1 MELLER
7 ASQQKALLAALA
19 QAKAG
24 QGCVALVYG
33 EAGIGKTALI
43 EQFADENKKNCRILQ
58 GACDSLFT
66 PRPLGPLY
74 DIALQISSPIGT
86 QGSLL
91 SLLDAESNRTAIFSA
106 CLNEL
111 QKQSTIL
118 VIEDV
123 HWADEATLDLLKY
136 LGRRIRQTASLLL
149 LTYRDDEIGADHPLR
164 LLLGDLASSHALHR
178 IPVLPLSRE
187 AVQELS
193 KNKRVDSIKLH
204 RLTNGNPFFVTE
216 VLAVESGIPET
227 VRDAVLARAARLSAA
242 ARRILEAAAVIG
254 SRVEAWLLSNIAGA
268 ESASVEECVAKGML
282 HSQGEM
288 YAFRHGLV
296 RQTILESISPQRK
309 LILHGR
315 VLNALKESPETRNDF
330 ARLVN
335 HAQSTK
341 DGNAILE
348 YAPAAARQASA
359 ASSHREAAAFYELA
373 LRFTNSLPPA
383 EQAQLLEAYM
393 VELDFT
399 NRVAENITVIQRT
412 IDLWSSIGNRL
423 RQGANLGYLAGRLC
437 LVGHTTDSEETS
449 KAAITMLEAL
459 PPSLELAR
467 AYKEQCYIR
476 LMHDD
481 YAEAIHWGEKAAT
494 LAEQFGDTETR
505 ARVYNYMGAAMLVT
519 NYEHGRTLM
528 VKSLAIARAANLP
541 FAFAGALS
549 DLGLILT
556 EVCQLTEAESYL
568 RAGIEY
574 ASEHDDDYHL
584 TGMLTSQVLIQ
595 LYRGDWAEALENVLE
610 VLESPYLESEAHTLA
625 LFALGRLR
633 LRRGDSEAQAN
644 LDKSLDLALEAD
656 SVPRMGKVQSARAEA
671 VWLKGGNY
679 HRILE
684 ETHLIYDLAIRKQH
698 PWITGELAFWRWR
711 AGEEI
716 SPPTWI
722 AKPFALQIAG
732 DWRGAAKE
740 WKERRCPYEQAMAL
754 MDGDEAAQLTALGLF
769 ERLGAR
775 PIAEKLKQKM
785 RAQGA
790 SIPRGP
796 RLATRASPFGLTARE
811 MEVLACLA
819 QGLSNQAI
827 AKRLSLSIRT
837 VEHHTASIL
846 QKMGVQTRAEAVALS
861 SKQHLLDA
869 G

>member
-1 MELLER
+1 VELLER
-7 ASQQKALLAALA
+7 ASQQKALDSALA
-19 QAKAG
+19 LAKAG
-24 QGCVALVYG
+24 QGCIALVYG
-33 EAGIGKTALI
+33 EAGIGKTSLV
-43 EQFADENKKNCRILQ
+43 EHFLNEHKTKWRILQ

-66 PRPLGPLY
+66 PRPLGPWY
-74 DIALQISSPIGT
+74 DIAFQISSPSET

-118 VIEDV
+118 AIEDI

-136 LGRRIRQTASLLL
+136 LGRRIRQTSSLII

-164 LLLGDLASSHALHR
+164 ILLGDLASSHALHR
-178 IPVLPLSRE
+178 IPVSPLSRE
-187 AVQELS
+187 AVHELS
-193 KNKRVDSIKLH
+193 KNKNVDAIRLH

-216 VLAVESGIPET
+216 VLAVEGGIPET

-242 ARRILEAAAVIG
+242 ARRVLEAAAVIG
-254 SRVEAWLLSNIAGA
+254 SRVEAWLLSSIAGA
-268 ESASVEECVAKGML
+268 ESVHVEECIARGML
-282 HSQGEM
+282 QSQAETYG
-288 YAFRHGLV
+288 FRHGLA
-296 RQTILESISPQRK
+296 RQTILEAISPQRK
-309 LILHGR
+309 LNLHGK

-335 HAQSTK
+335 HAQGTK
-341 DGNAILE
+341 DANAILE

-359 ASSHREAAAFYELA
+359 ASSHREAAALYELA
-373 LRFTNSLPPA
+373 LRFANFLPPA

-393 VELDFT
+393 VELEFN
-399 NRVAENITVIQRT
+399 NRVAENITVIQKA
-412 IDLWSSIGNRL
+412 IDLWSSVGNPL

-437 LVGHTTDSEETS
+437 LVGHTTEAEETS
-449 KAAITMLEAL
+449 KAAIAILEAL

-481 YAEAIHWGEKAAT
+481 YAEAVHWGEKAAM
-494 LAEQFGDTETR
+494 LAERFGDMETR
-505 ARVYNYMGAAMLVT
+505 ARVYNYMGGAMLVT
-519 NYEHGRTLM
+519 NYAVGHTLM
-528 VKSLAIARAANLP
+528 DKSLAIAREAN
-541 FAFAGALS
+541 FAFAVASVLG
-549 DLGLILT
+549 DLGLMLT
-556 EVCQLTEAESYL
+556 EVYQLADAEYHL
-568 RAGIEY
+568 KEGIEY

-584 TGMLTSQVLIQ
+584 VGMLTSQVLVQ
-595 LYRGDWAEALENVLE
+595 LYQGHWTEALENALE
-610 VLESPYLESEAHTLA
+610 VLQSPYLENETHTLA

-633 LRRGDSEAQAN
+633 LRRGDSDAQAN
-644 LDKSLDLALEAD
+644 LEKSLELALQAD
-656 SVPRMGKVQSARAEA
+656 SIPRMGKVQTARAEA
-671 VWLKGGNY
+671 VWLKGGDSR
-679 HRILE
+679 RILE
-684 ETHLIYDLAIRKQH
+684 ETHLIYDLAISKQH

-740 WKERRCPYEQAMAL
+740 WKERTCPYEQAMAL
-754 MDGDEAAQLTALGLF
+754 MDGDAAAQLAALEIF
-769 ERLGAR
+769 ERLGAQ

-790 SIPRGP
+790 TIPRGP
-796 RLATRASPFGLTARE
+796 RLTTRENPFSLTARE

-846 QKMGVQTRAEAVALS
+846 QKMNVETRAEAVALS
-861 SKQHLLDA
+861 SKRRLL
-869 G
+869 GSG